1 MRARDLAAE
10 MKITNTY
17 NLPAPLVRLVSGGD
31 RTYAPNT
38 VSVTGLLRPPQ
49 QAALERAH
57 ADEIC
62 EDASDR
68 IWATF
73 GTLMHY
79 ALERAGHDN
88 ALVEE
93 RLQAEIDGW
102 TVSGAPDLVE
112 QVGPD
117 QYAITDWKF
126 VGVATTYQGPREE
139 WVEQLN
145 LYAHLLRLHGFDVR
159 VARVCVVY
167 RDWMRS
173 KSLQADYP
181 PPAQVLGV
189 PLWPDEIAGAFLRR
203 KLADYTGTVRPC
215 TDEERWL
222 RPTTWAVTKKG
233 NVRASRV
240 LSSRAEAERWAAK
253 NVPAN
258 RDPVKW
264 FDVVERPGEA
274 VRCASYCRVAEW
286 CEQAAGSEQQRE
298 GVLQA

>member
-1 MRARDLAAE
+1 MN
-10 MKITNTY
+10 ITNTY
-17 NLPAPLVRLVSGGD
+17 NLPAPLVRLVSNGD
-31 RTYAPNT
+31 RVYAPNT

-49 QAALERAH
+49 MAALERLH
-57 ADEIC
+57 RDEIT
-62 EDASDR
+62 EDAADR

-73 GTLMHY
+73 GSLMHY
-79 ALERAGHDN
+79 ALEGAGHDN

-93 RLQAEIDGW
+93 RLSTEIDGW

-126 VGVATTYQGPREE
+126 VGVATTYRGPREE

-159 VARVCVVY
+159 LASVCVIY
-167 RDWMRS
+167 RDWIKS
-173 KSLQADYP
+173 KSLAADYP
-181 PPAQVLGV
+181 PPAQVLPV
-189 PLWPDEIAGAFLRR
+189 PLWPDELAASFLRR
-203 KLADYTGTVRPC
+203 KLAEYGSEPRPC

-233 NVRASRV
+233 NVRAARV
-240 LSSRAEAERWAAK
+240 LSSREEAETWAEK

-258 RDPVKW
+258 REPEKW

-274 VRCASYCRVAEW
+274 VRCASYCRVAQW
-286 CEQAAGSEQQRE
+286 CEQAGGSVQQQE